1 MRASLNLIKKYVDLD
16 GLSVQEIV
24 DKLTFSGL
32 EVEEVSKVAD
42 ATNLV
47 IGQIVSCEKHP
58 DSDHLHVLKV
68 DLGPKYGI
76 KQIVCGAP
84 NARTGLKVI
93 VARVGA
99 GLKKAKVTIN
109 SGIIRGVTSEGM
121 CCALYELG
129 VDKNFLNEKQVSG
142 IEELDE
148 NAPVGEENVLEYLG
162 LDDYI
167 LDINVLA
174 NRSDCLAIYSL
185 AKELGALFD
194 RKVNIPEYHFDNELN
209 SNIKVSSLTS
219 DCPQFS
225 VKEINDIT
233 VKESP
238 KWLKSFLISS
248 GIRSINNIVDI
259 GNYVMLLTGQPLH
272 MYDKDKLTSDE
283 FIVRNDVECDF
294 TALDDKTYQI
304 KNGDLCVTV
313 DNKVC
318 CLGGI
323 MGGKNCQVDE
333 NTKNVIVE
341 SANFLGSTIRRTSVR
356 IGLSSE
362 SSAHFVKGIDPY
374 QDEEVLSLAANLLV
388 ELADAKIIYKT
399 NRYTTLDYSEIEIP
413 CSYSYINKRLG
424 YEFSVEQMNDVFRR
438 LDIKIK
444 NIDEDNFI
452 AYPPHNRID
461 LRCDANLSEEIFR
474 FIGLDTIK
482 PKLPEMVTT
491 VGGLSRDQQLKK
503 NIREHL
509 ISHSFNEILTYT
521 LISPELN
528 DKFVVLNN
536 DEAIK
541 IKNPMTVEHSLVR
554 RSLVASCLEI
564 MNYNLAHQNKDL
576 RLFEISDV
584 TTDKQTYQELCCV
597 LNGNREVRSS
607 LEKTPFTFYDIK
619 GVFESIMQI
628 LGLDFKRYKIERLDD
643 SPYYHPG
650 RSAKVIVNKK
660 VVAVF
665 GEIHPNYN
673 KEYGVCYI
681 LDMNLSEF
689 LSLRV
694 SQKKMQ
700 QISRFPSI
708 ERDYAFV
715 VNKNVSSEQIINVIK
730 KESRGII
737 EDINIFDVYEGEFLP
752 VGFKSL
758 AVAIKYSSLDR
769 TLKDEDINPV
779 EEKFI
784 SSLNN
789 QYKVYLRS

>member
-1 MRASLNLIKKYVDLD
+1 MRASLNLIKNYVDLD

-47 IGQIVSCEKHP
+47 IGQIVSCENHP

-68 DLGPKYGI
+68 DLGSKYGI

-99 GLKKAKVTIN
+99 ELKKAKVTIN

-238 KWLKSFLISS
+238 KWLKSFLINS

-323 MGGKNCQVDE
+323 MGSKNCQVDE

-374 QDEEVLSLAANLLV
+374 QDEDVLSLAANLLV

-399 NRYTTLDYSEIEIP
+399 NS
-413 CSYSYINKRLG
+413 
-424 YEFSVEQMNDVFRR
+424 
-438 LDIKIK
+438 
-444 NIDEDNFI
+444 
-452 AYPPHNRID
+452 
-461 LRCDANLSEEIFR
+461 
-474 FIGLDTIK
+474 
-482 PKLPEMVTT
+482 
-491 VGGLSRDQQLKK
+491 
-503 NIREHL
+503 
-509 ISHSFNEILTYT
+509 
-521 LISPELN
+521 
-528 DKFVVLNN
+528 
-536 DEAIK
+536 
-541 IKNPMTVEHSLVR
+541 
-554 RSLVASCLEI
+554 
-564 MNYNLAHQNKDL
+564 
-576 RLFEISDV
+576 
-584 TTDKQTYQELCCV
+584 
-597 LNGNREVRSS
+597 
-607 LEKTPFTFYDIK
+607 
-619 GVFESIMQI
+619 
-628 LGLDFKRYKIERLDD
+628 
-643 SPYYHPG
+643 
-650 RSAKVIVNKK
+650 
-660 VVAVF
+660 
-665 GEIHPNYN
+665 
-673 KEYGVCYI
+673 
-681 LDMNLSEF
+681 
-689 LSLRV
+689 
-694 SQKKMQ
+694 
-700 QISRFPSI
+700 
-708 ERDYAFV
+708 
-715 VNKNVSSEQIINVIK
+715 
-730 KESRGII
+730 
-737 EDINIFDVYEGEFLP
+737 
-752 VGFKSL
+752 
-758 AVAIKYSSLDR
+758 
-769 TLKDEDINPV
+769 
-779 EEKFI
+779 
-784 SSLNN
+784 
-789 QYKVYLRS
+789 